1 MKDEANTNDP
11 KAMPPASFGSVGER
25 ITEYL
30 SHGGLFNPEL
40 MQHQTVRDLL
50 IDCRCEIDRLR
61 EAIRRLAE
69 QDATLSVCDGNVTVE
84 MDAAPIAAEPV
95 AWSLF
100 LNGER
105 ARVICDKEDAM
116 RFVNREPK
124 YTLAPL
130 YDHPPQPTLT
140 DAEREAIEDAIRRLW
155 GFDCAATLR
164 GLLERTKND

>member
-50 IDCRCEIDRLR
+50 IDCRGEIDRLR

-84 MDAAPIAAEPV
+84 MDA
-95 AWSLF
+95 
-100 LNGER
+100 
-105 ARVICDKEDAM
+105 
-116 RFVNREPK
+116 
-124 YTLAPL
+124 
-130 YDHPPQPTLT
+130 TLT
-140 DAEREAIEDAIRRLW
+140 DAEREAVDYFAVIHAVDGEPLCTHAD
-155 GFDCAATLR
+155 TLR
-164 GLLERTKND
+164 GLLARTKND